1 VASLSDINVRF
12 GADLKQF
19 RSAIQNIDKIVKGMS
34 KGFGAVGA
42 AIGAAFI
49 VDKVVAFGREASE
62 LAGKMEGVEN
72 AFRRFADP
80 NLLNELRQATRGTTN
95 DLELMTAAVKAEQF
109 GIPME
114 QMGTLLGFASRR
126 AQETGQEVDYLVNSI
141 VTGLGRKSPMIL
153 DNLGISTTRLKESFG
168 GAAIEAQSIGDI
180 TKVVADIAQEEMKKA
195 GGAFVSTADASA
207 QLGASMDNLKT
218 AIGQRLNV
226 VLKPA
231 TILLGGVLDKITK
244 IFAKS
249 QEQID
254 SERIQ
259 ARTQRAVIT
268 NQEYLNA
275 AYQLGLTTLEESRLK
290 NNHLTQAQYELVQ
303 ANMAAIMSHLNQEEA
318 IKKQDEAQAELIKKK
333 LAYLGVSYQEG
344 EELDKLTA
352 KYKDHFTKA
361 NRDYLEV
368 LKNIKP
374 EVVELNDLFR
384 EHGRVLQNVAF
395 TTEESFIAGLENAQR
410 AMQGMQAVVDD
421 TEEVFV
427 PLQKT
432 ALNTFDYIRHF
443 MNGFGQML
451 QQTFE
456 AALVNGDNF
465 FEAFGKMLKAM
476 AQRML
481 ATAAAA
487 AILAALIT
495 VITGGT
501 GLALTAGGPLL
512 SGGALVGG
520 LFKGMMGIPML
531 ASGGIVTGP
540 TLAMVGEGGGPEA
553 VIPLNRLNEFG
564 GGGGNITVTGRI
576 QGQDILLSQE
586 RASRIRSRYRGF

>member
-1 VASLSDINVRF
+1 MASLSDINVRF

-19 RSAIQNIDKIVKGMS
+19 RSAIQNIDKSVKGMS

-114 QMGTLLGFASRR
+114 QMGTLLEFASRR

-231 TILLGGVLDKITK
+231 SILLGGVLDKITK

-249 QEQID
+249 QEQIE
-254 SERIQ
+254 SERTQ

-318 IKKQDEAQAELIKKK
+318 IKKQDEAQAELIKQK

-421 TEEVFV
+421 TEEVFL

-487 AILAALIT
+487 AVLAIAIT
-495 VITGGT
+495 AVTGG
-501 GLALTAGGPLL
+501 GGFALT
-512 SGGALVGG
+512 SGGQLLKGG
-520 LFKGMMGIPML
+520 DLFAGIFKGMMGIPMM
-531 ASGGIVTGP
+531 AEGGIVTGP

-553 VIPLNRLNEFG
+553 VIPLDRLNSFM
-564 GGGGNITVTGRI
+564 GGGNINVTGRI

-586 RASRIRSRYRGF
+586 RASRTRSRYRGF

>member
-1 VASLSDINVRF
+1 
-12 GADLKQF
+12 
-19 RSAIQNIDKIVKGMS
+19 MS

-114 QMGTLLGFASRR
+114 QMGTLLEFASRR

-244 IFAKS
+244 IFEKS
-249 QEQID
+249 QEQIE

-421 TEEVFV
+421 TEEVFL

-456 AALVNGDNF
+456 AALVNGDDF

-487 AILAALIT
+487 FVLAIAIT
-495 VITGGT
+495 AVTGG
-501 GLALTAGGPLL
+501 GGFALTAGGQLL
-512 SGGALVGG
+512 KGGDLFAGI
-520 LFKGMMGIPML
+520 FKGMMGIPML
-531 ASGGIVTGP
+531 AEGGIVTGP

-553 VIPLNRLNEFG
+553 VIPLDRLNSFM
-564 GGGGNITVTGRI
+564 GGGNINVTGRI

-586 RASRIRSRYRGF
+586 RASRTRSRYRGF

>member
-1 VASLSDINVRF
+1 
-12 GADLKQF
+12 
-19 RSAIQNIDKIVKGMS
+19 MS

-114 QMGTLLGFASRR
+114 QMGTLLEFASRR

-153 DNLGISTTRLKESFG
+153 DNLGISTTRLKEGFG

-231 TILLGGVLDKITK
+231 SILLGGVLDKITK

-318 IKKQDEAQAELIKKK
+318 IKKQDEAQAELIKQK

-410 AMQGMQAVVDD
+410 AMQGMQVVVDE
-421 TEEVFV
+421 TEEVFA

-487 AILAALIT
+487 AVLAIAIT
-495 VITGGT
+495 AVTGG
-501 GLALTAGGPLL
+501 GGFALTAGGQLL
-512 SGGALVGG
+512 KGGD
-520 LFKGMMGIPML
+520 LFAGIFKSMMGIPMM
-531 ASGGIVTGP
+531 AEGGIVTGP

-553 VIPLNRLNEFG
+553 VIPLDRLNSFM
-564 GGGGNITVTGRI
+564 GGGNINVTGRI

-586 RASRIRSRYRGF
+586 RASRTRSRYRGF

>member
-1 VASLSDINVRF
+1 
-12 GADLKQF
+12 
-19 RSAIQNIDKIVKGMS
+19 MS

-114 QMGTLLGFASRR
+114 QMGTLLEFASRR

-231 TILLGGVLDKITK
+231 SILLGGVLDKITK

-318 IKKQDEAQAELIKKK
+318 IKKQDEAQAELIKQK

-487 AILAALIT
+487 AVLAIAIT
-495 VITGGT
+495 AVTGG
-501 GLALTAGGPLL
+501 GGFALT
-512 SGGALVGG
+512 SGGQLLKGG
-520 LFKGMMGIPML
+520 DLFAGIFKSMMGIPMM
-531 ASGGIVTGP
+531 AEGGIVTGP

-553 VIPLNRLNEFG
+553 VIPLDRLNSFM
-564 GGGGNITVTGRI
+564 GGGNINVTGRI

-586 RASRIRSRYRGF
+586 RASRTRSRYRGF

>member
-1 VASLSDINVRF
+1 
-12 GADLKQF
+12 
-19 RSAIQNIDKIVKGMS
+19 MS

-114 QMGTLLGFASRR
+114 QMGTLLEFASRR

-231 TILLGGVLDKITK
+231 QILLGGVLDKITK

-318 IKKQDEAQAELIKKK
+318 IKKQDEAQAELIKQK

-456 AALVNGDNF
+456 AALVNGDDF
-465 FEAFGKMLKAM
+465 FEAFGKMLKSM

-487 AILAALIT
+487 AVLAIAIT
-495 VITGGT
+495 AVTGG
-501 GLALTAGGPLL
+501 GGFALT
-512 SGGALVGG
+512 SGGQLLKGG
-520 LFKGMMGIPML
+520 DLFTGIFKSMMGIPMM
-531 ASGGIVTGP
+531 AEGGIVTGP

-553 VIPLNRLNEFG
+553 VIPLDRLNSFM
-564 GGGGNITVTGRI
+564 GGGNINVTGRI